1 MKRLGIL
8 VTITFVL
15 GIVSALALILQY
27 LALADIAKEPNS
39 ILEWRIVGVGM
50 LILAGF
56 VISTFATVIVL
67 LKLPLLSGGTA
78 KHQEEA

>member
-8 VTITFVL
+8 VTITFIL
-15 GIVSALALILQY
+15 SILSALALILQY

-39 ILEWRIVGVGM
+39 ILEWRIVGVCM

-56 VISTFATVIVL
+56 VISTFATLIVL
-67 LKLPLLSGGTA
+67 LKLPMLSGGTE
-78 KHQEEA
+78 KHQEEV

>member
-1 MKRLGIL
+1 
-8 VTITFVL
+8 
-15 GIVSALALILQY
+15 
-27 LALADIAKEPNS
+27 
-39 ILEWRIVGVGM
+39 M